1 MDREPHDETEYQ
13 FNDAEDATFEPASEA
28 AGASQPDDSGRKKR
42 SSTSKA
48 LITLIILVVAA
59 FIVYKIF
66 TFFAAPKIK
75 ATTAMVP
82 ITSTIQK
89 STKATKPAPTIAQ
102 QLAPT
107 TTTQATEQVP
117 TPVVSDAEQTRQTM
131 SNLVKAVGDVQSSSN
146 DINAKLTQNDSRM
159 NSLEQQIADLN
170 NSLSQ
175 LHDGLL
181 NVQANLVQTQALE
194 KQIKYYKQQLNV
206 LTARK
211 IRLKKQYF
219 VQAVVPGRA
228 WLRGADGTATT
239 VAVDDSLPGYGKI
252 KSIDPYSGTVTTS
265 TGVKIYY
272 GLDEN

>member
-1 MDREPHDETEYQ
+1 MNREPHDETEYQ

-28 AGASQPDDSGRKKR
+28 KEANATQPDDSGRKKR

-48 LITLIILVVAA
+48 LITLVILVVAA
-59 FIVYKIF
+59 FVVYKIF
-66 TFFAAPKIK
+66 TFFVSPKTK
-75 ATTAMVP
+75 STPAMAP
-82 ITSTIQK
+82 ITSTIK
-89 STKATKPAPTIAQ
+89 KATVATTPVSTIAQ

-107 TTTQATEQVP
+107 TTTQAP
-117 TPVVSDAEQTRQTM
+117 TPVMSDVEQAQQTM

-181 NVQANLVQTQALE
+181 NVQANLVQTQILE

-211 IRLKKQYF
+211 IRLRKQYF

-228 WLRGADGTATT
+228 WLRGADGTTT
-239 VAVDDSLPGYGKI
+239 TIAVGDTLSGYGKI

-265 TGVKIYY
+265 TGVNIYY